1 MKSVSNEASSKSLSD
16 LERAKAM
23 SRTLSRAAE
32 PAHPPA
38 ATQAYTRLA
47 KSTPLT
53 LPTTPL
59 DTPMMAPLPPL
70 PVGTRWPDIVRWAQV
85 VTEAHAAFAV
95 DAKGLLVS
103 AIGMEDDDA
112 TRMGGRL
119 ALAFDQSAQID
130 VVRSMVIDWAG
141 ETVTVLETRDGD
153 DVPVLLGLLGHRKAV
168 PVAALVGSIHA
179 SLARE
184 SWKTA

>member
-1 MKSVSNEASSKSLSD
+1 
-16 LERAKAM
+16 
-23 SRTLSRAAE
+23 
-32 PAHPPA
+32 
-38 ATQAYTRLA
+38 
-47 KSTPLT
+47 
-53 LPTTPL
+53 
-59 DTPMMAPLPPL
+59 
-70 PVGTRWPDIVRWAQV
+70 VGTRWPDIVRWAQV